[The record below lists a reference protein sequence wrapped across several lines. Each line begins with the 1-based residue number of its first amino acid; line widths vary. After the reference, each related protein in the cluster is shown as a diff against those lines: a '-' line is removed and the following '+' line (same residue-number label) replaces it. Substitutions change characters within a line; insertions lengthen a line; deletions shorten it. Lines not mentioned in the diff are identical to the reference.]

1 MRGAAHAS
9 ANKEIMA
16 KRYDES
22 SVKKL
27 RGIEPVQRLPGMYT
41 RTADPT
47 HIIQEAIDN
56 AADEALGGHADKI
69 EVTVHQDGS
78 VTVTDNGRGIP
89 VGLHPEEKIPT
100 VELVMT
106 ELHAGAK
113 FSRTDADAP
122 YKFSGGL
129 HGVGVS
135 VTNALS
141 EKLELEIKR
150 DGGVHQIA
158 FADGKVTKKLKKVGS
173 VGEKNTGTSLRI
185 WPNKKY
191 FDSPKIS
198 LDDLERIVRS
208 KAVLLPGVKVMLNV
222 ETAKETKKQTWN
234 YPDGMKGYL
243 TEMIGKATAVAPV
256 FDGEKYIKDGE
267 ANGFAVGEGAAWAF
281 AFVEDDKGYG
291 ESYANLIPTS
301 DGGTHEAGLREGIFE
316 AIKAFAE
323 YHNLTPKGVKL
334 LAEDAWSRTV
344 YFLSAKVLEP
354 QFHGQTKE
362 KLSNRNAVKLV
373 AEMVRDPFA
382 LWMNSN
388 VEHGRKICDLTI
400 QQAIERSRTV
410 QKVERRKS
418 SSVVILPEKL
428 TDCESSDVKDNEL
441 FLVEG
446 DSAGGS
452 AKQARNKRFQ
462 AIYRMRGKALNSWE
476 VKRELLFSN
485 AEIHDISVALGVDPH
500 DEKDNPDL
508 SNLRY
513 GKVASMTDADVDGA
527 HIAVLLLT
535 LFYRHFPKLIE
546 KGHIYIACPPLYKVD
561 LPGHGKRPPKKL
573 YALDEE
579 ELKSILDRARDD
591 GVKRESVSIQR
602 FKGLGEMNPDQL
614 WETALNPDTRRLLK
628 VRIEDRTKT
637 FALFNMLMSKKE
649 AEKRCAWMEEKGSE
663 VEADV

>member
-1 MRGAAHAS
+1 
-9 ANKEIMA
+9 MA
-16 KRYDES
+16 KKYDES

-41 RTADPT
+41 RTSDPT

-56 AADEALGGHADKI
+56 AADEALGGHADRI
-69 EVTVHQDGS
+69 DVILHQDGS

-89 VGLHPEEKIPT
+89 VGLHPEEKIST
-100 VELVMT
+100 VELVLT

-113 FSRTDADAP
+113 FSRTDADAA

-141 EKLELEIKR
+141 EKLEVEIKR
-150 DGGVHQIA
+150 EGGVWQIA
-158 FADGKVTKKLKKVGS
+158 FADGKVVKKLKKTGT
-173 VGEKNTGTSLRI
+173 VGERNTGTSIRI
-185 WPNKKY
+185 WPNRKY
-191 FDSPKIS
+191 FDSSKVA

-208 KAVLLPGVKVMLNV
+208 KAVLLPGVKVTLAI
-222 ETAKETKKQTWN
+222 ETAKETKKQTWS

-243 TEMIGKATAVAPV
+243 AELVGKATAVAPV
-256 FDGEKYIKDGE
+256 FDGEKYVADAD
-267 ANGFAVGEGAAWAF
+267 ANGFAAGEGAGWAF

-291 ESYANLIPTS
+291 ESYANLIPTP
-301 DGGTHEAGLREGIFE
+301 DGGTHEAGLREGIFQ

-323 YHNLTPKGVKL
+323 YHNLTPKGIKL

-344 YFLSAKVLEP
+344 YFLSARVLEP

-362 KLSNRNAVKLV
+362 KLSNRDAVKLV

-382 LWMNSN
+382 LWMNNNEES
-388 VEHGRKICDLTI
+388 GRKITDLVI
-400 QQAIERSRTV
+400 KQAIERSRSV

-418 SSVVILPEKL
+418 SSVVILPDKL
-428 TDCESSDVKDNEL
+428 VDCESSDMSENEL

-462 AIYRMRGKALNSWE
+462 AVYRMRGKALNSWE

-485 AEIHDISVALGVDPH
+485 AEIHDIAVAVGVDPH
-500 DEKDNPDL
+500 DEKENPDL
-508 SNLRY
+508 SGLRY
-513 GKVASMTDADVDGA
+513 GKIASMTDADVDGA
-527 HIAVLLLT
+527 HISVLLLT

-546 KGHIYIACPPLYKVD
+546 KGHVYIACPPLYKVD
-561 LPGHGKRPPKKL
+561 IPGHGKRPAKKV
-573 YALDEE
+573 YALDDD
-579 ELKSILDRARDD
+579 ELKTILDRARDD

-628 VRIEDRTKT
+628 VRIEDRNQTYK
-637 FALFNMLMSKKE
+637 LFNMLMSKKE
-649 AEKRCAWMEEKGSE
+649 SEKRCEWMEEKGNT

>member
-1 MRGAAHAS
+1 
-9 ANKEIMA
+9 
-16 KRYDES
+16 
-22 SVKKL
+22 
-27 RGIEPVQRLPGMYT
+27 MYT
-41 RTADPT
+41 RTSDPT

-69 EVTVHQDGS
+69 EVTVHLDGS

-100 VELVMT
+100 VELVLT

-113 FSRTDADAP
+113 FSRTDADSA

-141 EKLELEIKR
+141 EKLEVEIKR

-158 FADGKVTKKLKKVGS
+158 FEDGKVTKKLKKTGT
-173 VGEKNTGTSLRI
+173 VGEKNSGTSLRI

-191 FDSPKIS
+191 FDLPKVN
-198 LDDLERIVRS
+198 LADLERIVRS
-208 KAVLLPGVKVMLNV
+208 KAVLLPGVKVTLNV

-234 YPDGMKGYL
+234 YPEGMKGYL
-243 TEMIGKATAVAPV
+243 KEVIGDASAVAPIY
-256 FDGEKYIKDGE
+256 DGEKFVAESE
-267 ANGFAVGEGAAWAF
+267 ANGFATGEGAAWAF
-281 AFVEDDKGYG
+281 AFVEDGKGEG
-291 ESYANLIPTS
+291 ESYANLIPTV

-323 YHNLTPKGVKL
+323 YHSLTPKGVKL
-334 LAEDAWSRTV
+334 LAEDAWSRAV

-362 KLSNRNAVKLV
+362 KLSNRDAVKLV
-373 AEMVRDPFA
+373 STMVKDPFA
-382 LWMNSN
+382 AWMTANE
-388 VEHGRKICDLTI
+388 EHGKKICDLVI
-400 QQAIERSRTV
+400 KQAIERTRTV
-410 QKVERRKS
+410 QKVERKRS
-418 SSVVILPEKL
+418 SSVVLLPEKL
-428 TDCESSDVKDNEL
+428 SDCESTELKDNEL

-452 AKQARNKRFQ
+452 AKQARDKRYQ

-476 VKRELLFSN
+476 VKREVLFSN
-485 AEIHDISVALGVDPH
+485 VEIHDIAVALGVDPH

-508 SNLRY
+508 SGLRY
-513 GKVASMTDADVDGA
+513 GKVAAMTDADVDGA
-527 HIAVLLLT
+527 HISVLLLT

-546 KGHIYIACPPLYKVD
+546 KGHIFIACPPLYKVD
-561 LPGHGKRPPKKL
+561 IPGHGKRQPKKV
-573 YALDEE
+573 YALDEG

-591 GVKRESVSIQR
+591 GVRRESVSIQR
-602 FKGLGEMNPDQL
+602 FKGLGEMNPGQL
-614 WETALNPDTRRLLK
+614 WETALNPDTRKLLK
-628 VRIEDRTKT
+628 VRIEDKT
-637 FALFNMLMSKKE
+637 QTFKLFNMLMSKKE
-649 AEKRCAWMEEKGSE
+649 AEKRCEWMEEKGNT

>member
-1 MRGAAHAS
+1 
-9 ANKEIMA
+9 MA

-56 AADEALGGHADKI
+56 AADEALGGHADRI
-69 EVTVHQDGS
+69 EVTVHGDGS
-78 VTVTDNGRGIP
+78 VTVTDNGRGIRI
-89 VGLHPEEKIPT
+89 GIHPEEKIPT
-100 VELVMT
+100 VELVLT

-113 FSRTDADAP
+113 FSRTDVEAA

-129 HGVGVS
+129 HGVGIS

-141 EKLELEIKR
+141 EKLEVEIKR
-150 DGGVHQIA
+150 DGGVHRIA
-158 FADGKVTKKLKKVGS
+158 FEDGRVAKKLRKTGS
-173 VGEKNTGTSLRI
+173 VGEKNTGTSIRI
-185 WPNKKY
+185 WPNRKY
-191 FDSPKIS
+191 FDSPKVS

-208 KAVLLPGVKVMLNV
+208 KAVLLPGVNVTLNI
-222 ETAKETKKQTWN
+222 ETAKETRKQTWN
-234 YPDGMKGYL
+234 YPEGMKSYL
-243 TEMIGKATAVAPV
+243 KELIGPATAVAPV
-256 FDGEKYIKDGE
+256 FDGEKYVSEAD
-267 ANGFAVGEGAAWAF
+267 ANGFANGEGAGWAF
-281 AFVEDDKGYG
+281 AFVEDGKGSG
-291 ESYANLIPTS
+291 ESYANLIPTPA
-301 DGGTHEAGLREGIFE
+301 GGTHESGLREGIFE

-323 YHNLTPKGVKL
+323 YHNLTPKGIKL
-334 LAEDAWSRTV
+334 LADDAWSRTV

-362 KLSNRNAVKLV
+362 KLSNRDAVKLV
-373 AEMVRDPFA
+373 TEMVRDPFA
-382 LWMNSN
+382 RWMNAN
-388 VEHGRKICDLTI
+388 VEHGRKITDLVI
-400 QQAIERSRTV
+400 RQAIERTRTV
-410 QKVERRKS
+410 QKVERKKS

-428 TDCESSDVKDNEL
+428 SDCESTDLGDNEL
-441 FLVEG
+441 YLVEG

-452 AKQARNKRFQ
+452 AKQARDKRFQ

-500 DEKDNPDL
+500 ADGDEPDL
-508 SNLRY
+508 SGLRY

-527 HIAVLLLT
+527 HISVLLLT

-561 LPGHGKRPPKKL
+561 VPGHGKRAAKKL

-579 ELKSILDRARDD
+579 ELKSILDRARDE

-602 FKGLGEMNPDQL
+602 FKGLGEMNPGQL
-614 WETALNPDTRRLLK
+614 WETALNPDTRRLLQ
-628 VRIEDRTKT
+628 VRIEDRDRTY
-637 FALFNMLMSKKE
+637 ALFNMLMSRKE
-649 AEKRCAWMEEKGSE
+649 AEKRCAWMEEKGNE

>member
-1 MRGAAHAS
+1 
-9 ANKEIMA
+9 MA

-41 RTADPT
+41 RTTDPT

-56 AADEALGGHADKI
+56 AADEAIGGHADKI
-69 EVTVHQDGS
+69 DVTVHLDGS

-89 VGLHPEEKIPT
+89 IGIHPEEKIPT
-100 VELVMT
+100 VELVLT

-113 FSRTDADAP
+113 FSRTDAEAA

-141 EKLELEIKR
+141 EKLEVEIKR
-150 DGGVHQIA
+150 EGGVHTIT
-158 FADGKVTKKLKKVGS
+158 FADGAVEKKLKKTGS

-191 FDSPKIS
+191 FDSPKVS

-208 KAVLLPGVKVMLNV
+208 KAVLLPGVKVTLNI
-222 ETAKETKKQTWN
+222 ETAKETKKQSWN
-234 YPDGMKGYL
+234 YPEGMKGYL
-243 TEMIGKATAVAPV
+243 TELIGKGNAVAPV
-256 FDGEKYIKDGE
+256 FDGEKYVSEAD
-267 ANGFAVGEGAAWAF
+267 ANGFHAGEGAGWAF
-281 AFVEDDKGYG
+281 AFVDDDKGYG
-291 ESYANLIPTS
+291 ESYANLIPTPA
-301 DGGTHEAGLREGIFE
+301 GGTHEAGLREGIFE
-316 AIKAFAE
+316 AVKAFVE
-323 YHNLTPKGVKL
+323 YHNLIPKGIKL
-334 LAEDAWSRTV
+334 LADDAWSRTV

-362 KLSNRNAVKLV
+362 KLSNRDAVKLV

-382 LWMNSN
+382 LWMNGN
-388 VEHGRKICDLTI
+388 VEQGKKIADLVI
-400 QQAIERSRTV
+400 RQAIERSRTV
-410 QKVERRKS
+410 QKVERKKS

-428 TDCESSDVKDNEL
+428 TDCESTDVNDNEL
-441 FLVEG
+441 YLVEG

-452 AKQARNKRFQ
+452 AKQARDKRYQ

-485 AEIHDISVALGVDPH
+485 AEIHDIAVAVGVDPH

-508 SNLRY
+508 SGLRY
-513 GKVASMTDADVDGA
+513 GKVCSMTDADVDGA
-527 HIAVLLLT
+527 HISVLLLT

-561 LPGHGKRPPKKL
+561 VPGHGKRPPKKV

-579 ELKSILDRARDD
+579 ELKTILDRARDD

-602 FKGLGEMNPDQL
+602 FKGLGEMMPATL
-614 WETALNPDTRRLLK
+614 RETTLDPKRRALVQ
-628 VRIEDRTKT
+628 VRIRDELATDRTISE
-637 FALFNMLMSKKE
+637 LMGKDSQARYQFIMERAAE
-649 AEKRCAWMEEKGSE
+649 AEAL
-663 VEADV
+663 DV

>member
-1 MRGAAHAS
+1 
-9 ANKEIMA
+9 
-16 KRYDES
+16 
-22 SVKKL
+22 
-27 RGIEPVQRLPGMYT
+27 MYT
-41 RTADPT
+41 RTSDPT

-69 EVTVHQDGS
+69 EVTVHLDGS

-100 VELVMT
+100 VELVLT

-113 FSRTDADAP
+113 FSRADADSA

-141 EKLELEIKR
+141 EKLEVEVKR

-158 FADGKVTKKLKKVGS
+158 FADGRVVKKLKKVGT

-185 WPNKKY
+185 WPNRKY
-191 FDSPKIS
+191 FDSPRVN
-198 LDDLERIVRS
+198 LADLERIVRS
-208 KAVLLPGVKVMLNV
+208 KAVLLPGVKVTLGV
-222 ETAKETKKQTWN
+222 ETAKETKKQAWS
-234 YPDGMKGYL
+234 YPEGMKGYL
-243 TEMIGKATAVAPV
+243 KEVIGDATAVAPIY
-256 FDGEKYIKDGE
+256 DGERFVAESE

-281 AFVEDDKGYG
+281 AFVEDGKGEG
-291 ESYANLIPTS
+291 ESYANLIPTV

-323 YHNLTPKGVKL
+323 YHSLTPKGVKL
-334 LAEDAWSRTV
+334 LPEDAWSRTV

-362 KLSNRNAVKLV
+362 KLSNRDAVKLV
-373 AEMVRDPFA
+373 STMVKDPFA
-382 LWMNSN
+382 AWMTANE
-388 VEHGRKICDLTI
+388 EHGKKICDLVI
-400 QQAIERSRTV
+400 RQAIERSRTV
-410 QKVERRKS
+410 QPVTRKRAS
-418 SSVVILPEKL
+418 TVVLLPEKL
-428 TDCESSDVKDNEL
+428 SDCESTDLKDNEL

-452 AKQARNKRFQ
+452 AKQARDKRYQ

-476 VKRELLFSN
+476 VKREVLFSN
-485 AEIHDISVALGVDPH
+485 TEIHDISVALGVDPH
-500 DEKDNPDL
+500 DEKDDPDL
-508 SNLRY
+508 SGLRY

-527 HIAVLLLT
+527 HISVLLLT

-546 KGHIYIACPPLYKVD
+546 KGHVFIACPPLYKVD
-561 LPGHGKRPPKKL
+561 IPGHGKRPPKKL
-573 YALDEE
+573 YALDED

-591 GVKRESVSIQR
+591 GVRRESVSIQR
-602 FKGLGEMNPDQL
+602 FKGLGEMNPAQL
-614 WETALNPDTRRLLK
+614 WETALNPDTRKLLK
-628 VRIEDRTKT
+628 VRIEDRTRT
-637 FALFNMLMSKKE
+637 FKLFNMLMSRKE
-649 AEKRCAWMEEKGSE
+649 AEKRCEWMEEKGNT

>member
-1 MRGAAHAS
+1 MA
-9 ANKEIMA
+9 A

-56 AADEALGGHADKI
+56 AADEAIGGHADKI
-69 EVTVHQDGS
+69 DVTVHLDGS

-89 VGLHPEEKIPT
+89 IGIHPEEKIPT
-100 VELVMT
+100 VELVLT

-113 FSRTDADAP
+113 FSRTDVEAA

-129 HGVGVS
+129 HGVGIS

-141 EKLELEIKR
+141 EKLEVEIKR
-150 DGGVHQIA
+150 DGGVHTIA
-158 FADGKVTKKLKKVGS
+158 FADGAVAKKLKKTGS
-173 VGEKNTGTSLRI
+173 CGEKNTGTSLRI

-191 FDSPKIS
+191 FDSPKVS

-208 KAVLLPGVKVMLNV
+208 KAVLLPGVKVTLNI
-222 ETAKETKKQTWN
+222 ETAKETKKQTWS
-234 YPDGMKGYL
+234 YPEGMKGYL
-243 TEMIGKATAVAPV
+243 TELIGAAQAVAPA
-256 FDGEKYIKDGE
+256 FDGEKVVTDAD
-267 ANGFAVGEGAAWAF
+267 ANGFAAGEGAGWAF
-281 AFVEDDKGYG
+281 AFVEDGKGYG
-291 ESYANLIPTS
+291 ESYANLIPTPA
-301 DGGTHEAGLREGIFE
+301 GGTHEAGLREGIFE
-316 AIKAFAE
+316 AIKAFTE
-323 YHNLTPKGVKL
+323 YHNMTPKGIKL

-344 YFLSAKVLEP
+344 YFLSARVLEP

-362 KLSNRNAVKLV
+362 KLSNRDAVKLV

-382 LWMNSN
+382 LWMNGN
-388 VEHGRKICDLTI
+388 VEHGRKIAELVI
-400 QQAIERSRTV
+400 RQAVERSRTV

-418 SSVVILPEKL
+418 SSVVMLPEKL
-428 TDCESSDVKDNEL
+428 TDCESTDVNDNEL

-452 AKQARNKRFQ
+452 AKQARDKRFQ

-485 AEIHDISVALGVDPH
+485 AEIHDIAVALGVDPH

-508 SNLRY
+508 SGLRY

-527 HIAVLLLT
+527 HISVLLLT

-561 LPGHGKRPPKKL
+561 VPGHGKRAAKKL

-591 GVKRESVSIQR
+591 GIKRESVSIQR
-602 FKGLGEMNPDQL
+602 FKGLGEMNPGQL

-628 VRIEDRTKT
+628 VRIEDRDQTYK
-637 FALFNMLMSKKE
+637 LFNMLMSKKE
-649 AEKRCAWMEEKGSE
+649 AEQRCEWMEEKGNE

>member
-1 MRGAAHAS
+1 
-9 ANKEIMA
+9 MA

-69 EVTVHQDGS
+69 DVTVHADGS

-89 VGLHPEEKIPT
+89 IGIHPEEKIPT
-100 VELVMT
+100 VELVLT

-113 FSRTDADAP
+113 FSRTDADSA

-141 EKLELEIKR
+141 EKLEVEIKR
-150 DGGVHQIA
+150 DGGVHAIA
-158 FADGKVTKKLKKVGS
+158 FEDGRVAKKLKKTGS
-173 VGEKNTGTSLRI
+173 CGERNTGTSLRI
-185 WPNKKY
+185 WPNRKY
-191 FDSPKIS
+191 FDSPKVE
-198 LDDLERIVRS
+198 LDALERIVRS
-208 KAVLLPGVKVMLNV
+208 KAVLLPGVKVTLNI
-222 ETAKETKKQTWN
+222 ETARETKQRTWN

-243 TEMIGKATAVAPV
+243 KEMIGDMTAVAPIY
-256 FDGEKYIKDGE
+256 DGEKYIAESE
-267 ANGFAVGEGAAWAF
+267 ANGFATGEGAAWAF
-281 AFVEDDKGYG
+281 AFVEDGKGEG
-291 ESYANLIPTS
+291 ESYANLIPTP

-316 AIKAFAE
+316 AVKAFAE
-323 YHNLTPKGVKL
+323 YHSLTPKGVKL
-334 LAEDAWSRTV
+334 LAEDAWSRAV
-344 YFLSAKVLEP
+344 YFLSARVLEP

-362 KLSNRNAVKLV
+362 KLSNRDAVKLV
-373 AEMVRDPFA
+373 AAMVKDPFA
-382 LWMNSN
+382 MWMNTN
-388 VEHGRKICDLTI
+388 VEHGRKICELVI
-400 QQAIERSRTV
+400 RQAIERTRTV

-418 SSVVILPEKL
+418 SSVVILPDKL
-428 TDCESSDVKDNEL
+428 TDCESTDVKDNEL

-452 AKQARNKRFQ
+452 AKQARDKRYQ

-485 AEIHDISVALGVDPH
+485 AEIHDIAVALGVDPH
-500 DEKDNPDL
+500 DEKDHPDL
-508 SNLRY
+508 SGLRY
-513 GKVASMTDADVDGA
+513 GKVAAMTDADVDGA

-546 KGHIYIACPPLYKVD
+546 AGHIYIACPPLYKVD
-561 LPGHGKRPPKKL
+561 VPGHGKRTQKKL
-573 YALDEE
+573 YALDED

-591 GVKRESVSIQR
+591 GVKKESVSIQR

-614 WETALNPDTRRLLK
+614 WETTLNPDTRRLLK
-628 VRIEDRTKT
+628 VRIEDKT
-637 FALFNMLMSKKE
+637 TTFSLFNMLMSRKE
-649 AEKRCAWMEEKGSE
+649 AEKRCAWMEEKGNT